1 MAIRKCLS
9 KCLDHFIIGKG
20 EVNLAFSLYCNAI
33 SCVLVHCKAR
43 SMQLQH
49 KLLAD
54 ECLIFLTEGMNVLT
68 NLMQRNVYLSLRVLR
83 DTELS

>member
-1 MAIRKCLS
+1 
-9 KCLDHFIIGKG
+9 
-20 EVNLAFSLYCNAI
+20 
-33 SCVLVHCKAR
+33 
-43 SMQLQH
+43 MQLQH

-68 NLMQRNVYLSLRVLR
+68 DLMLQNMYLSLGVLR